1 MKRRAMVLL
10 LATVFLTLLVS
21 STALAAS
28 ANGNGKGNGNS
39 KCDTDCAGDYSWV
52 RRGRGNG

>member
-21 STALAAS
+21 GTALA